1 MGSLGERRR
10 SSSKKKQIVELYHIN
25 NKLSNQYFTP
35 TNDIHLKKFNTLINV
50 LLLKLNVEFIGVSFI
65 LIKENSMLC
74 ILVIYQ

>member
-1 MGSLGERRR
+1 MGSLSERRR
-10 SSSKKKQIVELYHIN
+10 SSSKKKRIVELYHIN
-25 NKLSNQYFTP
+25 NKLSNRYFTP